1 VNIRRVVTG
10 VNAEGRSVVCSD
22 DVERVALSFP
32 HLPGFEITRL
42 WCTDRTPPDQA
53 GEDLTL
59 QPWELQPP
67 DGGLNWQVIHRPPDE
82 PEPSQTTQPSQG
94 SQFGTDQHR
103 TDSLDLILI
112 MAGEVWLYVGET
124 EVHLRAGDV
133 VVQRGTDHRWRNRG
147 SVPCTML
154 ALMVSTHPGTGAI
167 INASVD

>member
-1 VNIRRVVTG
+1 VNVRRVVTG
-10 VNAEGRSVVCSD
+10 VDGEGRSVVCSD
-22 DVERVALSFP
+22 DVERVGLTFP

-42 WCTDRTPPDQA
+42 WCTDRTPPDQV

-82 PEPSQTTQPSQG
+82 SEATPTSQG
-94 SQFGTDQHR
+94 AQLGTSEHR

-112 MAGEVWLYVGET
+112 MAGEVWLYVGEA
-124 EVHLRAGDV
+124 EVQLRAGDF

-147 SVPCTML
+147 TVPCTML